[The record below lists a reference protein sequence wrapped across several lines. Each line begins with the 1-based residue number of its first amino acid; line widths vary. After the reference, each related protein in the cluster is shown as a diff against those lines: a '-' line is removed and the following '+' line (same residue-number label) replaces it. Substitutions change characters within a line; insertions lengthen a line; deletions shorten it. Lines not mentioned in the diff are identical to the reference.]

1 MHKNGPYFVNNGS
14 ICSMYNNGF
23 MVDEDTTILV
33 DLAVGTLLRVGKKE
47 IVTNYYNVIVEKYTK
62 LDCLELLEEMKL
74 ITFNICYPN
83 LEYKPDNYNFTIDEV
98 CTIINWFSNSIGAE
112 KMKWFLSL
120 NLNDAKQHIECLQGI
135 GF

>member
-47 IVTNYYNVIVEKYTK
+47 IVTNYYNVIV
-62 LDCLELLEEMKL
+62 
-74 ITFNICYPN
+74 
-83 LEYKPDNYNFTIDEV
+83 
-98 CTIINWFSNSIGAE
+98 
-112 KMKWFLSL
+112 SL
-120 NLNDAKQHIECLQGI
+120 NCLI
-135 GF
+135 CCISILKTYSL